1 MVKYLNLHYKPTEE
15 DLICKFYVEPNNI
28 SLERC
33 AEQVAAESSIG
44 TWTEVKTMSNRIE
57 KMRAKVFEI
66 NKKSRIVKIAYPI
79 VLFERANIS
88 QIMSSI
94 AGNIFGMKTIK
105 NLRLLDVEIPKVM
118 IKSFKGPAI
127 GLDDIRRIMNIKDFP
142 IIGTIFKPKLGLT
155 PKEMAKLAY
164 KIYSAGVDYTKDD
177 ENLASMEFNRF
188 EERVIRIL
196 DVVDKIKRE
205 QGRQVIYAP
214 NITSQADKML
224 ERAEFVKKQ
233 GGKCIMVDIIT
244 CGWSSLQFIVE
255 KTRKMKLIIHAHRAG
270 HAMFTRNKKHGIS
283 MLVIAKFARLA
294 GVSALHTGTVVGKM
308 EGKKSEVVEI
318 NNFLRSGM
326 QGIKK
331 VMPIASGGLHP
342 KLVPEIIKILGSDLI
357 INFGGGLWGH
367 PLGPEAG
374 AKAIRQAI
382 EATIKGIPLEE
393 YAKSKKDLKIALKTW
408 K

>member
-1 MVKYLNLHYKPTEE
+1 MVNYINLYYKPTEE
-15 DLICKFYVEPNNI
+15 DLICKFYIEPNKI
-28 SLERC
+28 SFEKC

-44 TWTEVKTMSNRIE
+44 TWTEVKTMKKRIE
-57 KMRAKVFEI
+57 KIGAKVFEI
-66 NKKSRIVKIAYPI
+66 DKKTRVIKIAYPLA
-79 VLFERANIS
+79 LFERDNIP

-105 NLRLLDVEIPKVM
+105 NLRLLDVEIPKKM
-118 IKSFKGPAI
+118 IKKFKGPAI
-127 GLDDIRRIMNIKDFP
+127 GLEDIRKIMKIKDSP

-155 PKEMAKLAY
+155 PKEMASLAY

-177 ENLASMEFNRF
+177 ENLASMEFNKF
-188 EERVIRIL
+188 EERVIRVL
-196 DVVDKIKRE
+196 DVVDKIRRE

-214 NITSQADKML
+214 NITSRADKMI

-233 GGKCIMVDIIT
+233 GGKCIMIDIIT
-244 CGWSSLQFIVE
+244 VGWSSLQFVIE
-255 KTRKMKLIIHAHRAG
+255 NTRKMNFIVHAHRAG
-270 HAMFTRNKKHGIS
+270 HASFTRNKKHGIS

-308 EGKKSEVVEI
+308 EGEKSEVVEI
-318 NNFLRSGM
+318 NNFLRSDIK
-326 QGIKK
+326 GIKK

-342 KLVPEIIKILGSDLI
+342 RLIPKIVKILGKDLI

-374 AKAIRQAI
+374 VKAIRQALD
-382 EATIKGIPLEE
+382 ATMKEISLEE
-393 YAKSKKDLKIALKTW
+393 YAKNKKELKIALKTW
-408 K
+408 R